1 MKTIM
6 AEPQFDPLEKF
17 AELERLVGKV
27 YYRFSHLFLHHPEL
41 RDFWWQMAL
50 DEEHHSSMLL
60 ACKELMGRYP
70 DGPLLDPS
78 ITREKAEEL
87 EAQIS
92 AYLGTGIP
100 SISVDAAFRIALKI
114 ETSEIDAIYS
124 KLLQLGGPEVIKVM
138 ESLGS
143 PAGVQKEKLKSAL
156 YQFCKDPDLLRA
168 AERL

>member
-6 AEPQFDPLEKF
+6 TEPQFDPLEKF
-17 AELERLVGKV
+17 AELERLVAKL

-50 DEEHHSSMLL
+50 DEEHHSSLLL
-60 ACKELMGRYP
+60 ACKELMGSYP
-70 DGPLLDPS
+70 EGALDPS

-92 AYLGTGIP
+92 AHLGRGIP
-100 SISVDAAFRIALKI
+100 SIAVDEAFRIALEI

-124 KLLQLGGPEVIKVM
+124 KLLQLGGPDVIKVM

-143 PAGVQKEKLKSAL
+143 PAGAQKEKLKSAL
-156 YQFCKDPDLLRA
+156 HQFCKDPDLLRA

>member
-1 MKTIM
+1 M
-6 AEPQFDPLEKF
+6 AEPQFDALEKF

-60 ACKELMGRYP
+60 ACKELMGCYP
-70 DGPLLDPS
+70 EGHLDPS

-92 AYLGTGIP
+92 AYLSRGIP
-100 SISVDAAFRIALKI
+100 SISVDAAFRVALEI

-124 KLLQLGGPEVIKVM
+124 KLLQLGGPDVTKVI

-143 PAGVQKEKLKSAL
+143 PASNQKEKLKLAL
-156 YQFCKDPDLLRA
+156 QKFCNDPDLLRA